1 MENPSKAQRDSGLKF
16 KVLVLDDEENLR
28 KILSSMLKIS
38 GHTVVACSRISEAKE
53 KISAGDIEVVL
64 TDMKLD
70 REDGLQLLKWV
81 KEERL
86 PIPIIV
92 LTAHGTVDTAVD
104 AMKQG
109 AFDYLSKPFERS
121 ELIKTVEKAGL
132 TFRFQKHSVLGA
144 VAGGSLFPMIGD
156 SPQMRKIYSILEK
169 VAPSDSNV
177 LIMGES
183 GTGKELI
190 AQSLHELSPRK
201 NESFI
206 KINCAAIPETLM
218 ESELFGYER
227 GAFTGAV
234 GSKPGRFELA
244 DNGTLFLDE
253 IGDMSTEMQVKL
265 LRVLQERTFE
275 RIGGIRTL
283 KVNVRLVTATNKNL
297 EEAVQSGTFRK
308 DLYYR
313 LNVVPISL
321 PPLRSRA
328 EDIPHLV
335 ASFVNKFCEQMKK
348 TVPTLSPETLE
359 LLMQY
364 RWPGNIRQ
372 LENVIERILVLDET
386 GHITPDQLPEEIMEF
401 EEERFLQEQI
411 NSGSLKE
418 IVKDATRKIEK
429 KAIEEALSE
438 TENNVTQAARK
449 LNISRKGLQLK
460 MKELGLR

>member
-1 MENPSKAQRDSGLKF
+1 MENSIQTQSGLKF

-28 KILSSMLKIS
+28 KILSSMLSIS
-38 GHTVVACSRISEAKE
+38 GHSVLTCAKIAEAKE
-53 KISAGDIEVVL
+53 KILNDSIEVVL
-64 TDMKLD
+64 TDMKLHH
-70 REDGLQLLKWV
+70 EDGLQLLKWV

-86 PIPIIV
+86 PIPMIV

-121 ELIKTVEKAGL
+121 ELLRVVEKAGV
-132 TFRFQKHSVLGA
+132 TFRYQKHSSLGS
-144 VAGGSLFPMIGD
+144 VASGALFPMIGD
-156 SPQMRKIYSILEK
+156 SPQMKKIYSVLEK

-190 AQSLHELSPRK
+190 AQALHDLSPRK
-201 NESFI
+201 DEAFI

-244 DNGTLFLDE
+244 EGGTLFLDE
-253 IGDMSTEMQVKL
+253 VAEMSTEMQVKL
-265 LRVLQERTFE
+265 LRVLQDKTFE
-275 RIGGIRTL
+275 RVGGIRTL
-283 KVNVRLVTATNKNL
+283 KMNVRLVTATNKNL
-297 EEAVQSGTFRK
+297 DEEVARGTFRK

-321 PPLRSRA
+321 PPLRERA
-328 EDIPHLV
+328 HDIPHLV
-335 ASFVNKFCEQMKK
+335 ASFVKKFSEQMKK
-348 TVPTLSPETLE
+348 PAPTLSPETLE
-359 LLMQY
+359 LLLQFQ
-364 RWPGNIRQ
+364 WPGNIRQ
-372 LENVIERILVLDET
+372 LENVIERLIVLDET
-386 GHITPDQLPEEIMEF
+386 GVITPDHLPEEILEF
-401 EEERFLQEQI
+401 EEERFLKQKI
-411 NSGSLKE
+411 AIGSLKE

-429 KAIEEALSE
+429 KAIEDALQE

-449 LNISRKGLQLK
+449 LDISRKGLQLK